1 MFNYTK
7 VSHIYLGC
15 RVQGVWTLSCV
26 WSEHVT
32 VAYYDAFTEDWN
44 IAIADED
51 VNTSDPT
58 QDEEDDEFVYQNLLI
73 DTD

>member
-1 MFNYTK
+1 M
-7 VSHIYLGC
+7 
-15 RVQGVWTLSCV
+15 
-26 WSEHVT
+26 
-32 VAYYDAFTEDWN
+32 AYYDAFTEDWN